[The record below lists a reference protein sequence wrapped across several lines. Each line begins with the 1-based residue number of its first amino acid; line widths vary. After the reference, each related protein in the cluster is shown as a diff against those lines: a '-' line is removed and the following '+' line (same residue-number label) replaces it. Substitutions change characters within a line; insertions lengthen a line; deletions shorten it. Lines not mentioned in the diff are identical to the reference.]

1 MSEVVTFGEAMIRLS
16 PPNFRRLEQAGG
28 LDLFVG
34 SAELNTAVGAA
45 RLGHTSAWVSR
56 LTRNPLG
63 RLVANHAREAGVET
77 DHIVWT
83 DDDRVGIYFVEFG
96 AAPRA
101 SSVLYDRKNAAIA
114 GIKPGMVDW
123 KATFAGTKWFHV
135 TGITPALSATAAETT
150 RESLQAARAAGAQTS
165 IDLNY
170 RVKLWSQAE
179 AGKWMADFMQYTDV
193 LITTEEDIERVFGMK
208 GKDYEDVAAQ
218 VAKKFALKIVVI
230 TIRENPLVWK
240 NTWTAMAYRDG
251 KVFKTKTYEVEIVDR
266 LGAGDSFA
274 AGFIHGSLT
283 GELQYAVDFG
293 VAASALKHSIPGDF
307 NWITREEVE
316 SMLKGGGLPSAG
328 SLSGCQL
335 PAHLPAGRAEVQH
348 RSARRP
354 GGRSRSRLLPLID
367 RQLPLASG
375 VVLNSVGRF
384 SPMHSFRVSP
394 STAYTPKKAPLY
406 SSHPASGS

>member
-16 PPNFRRLEQAGG
+16 PPNFRRLEQARS

-34 SAELNTAVGAA
+34 GAELNTAVGVA

-56 LTRNPLG
+56 LTSNPLG
-63 RLVANHAREAGVET
+63 RLIANHAREAGVET

-96 AAPRA
+96 AAPRP

-123 KATFAGTKWFHV
+123 KSAFTGTKWFHV
-135 TGITPALSATAAETT
+135 TGITPALE
-150 RESLQAARAAGAQTS
+150 RDDGRDDARVAAGGPRRRAQTS

-179 AGKWMADFMQYTDV
+179 AGKWMADFMHYTDV
-193 LITTEEDIERVFGMK
+193 LITTEEDIERVFGIK

-218 VAKKFALKIVVI
+218 VAKRFALKTVVI

-251 KVFKTKTYEVEIVDR
+251 KVVKTRTYEVEIVDR

-316 SMLKGGGLPSAG
+316 SMLKGGGL
-328 SLSGCQL
+328 
-335 PAHLPAGRAEVQH
+335 RI
-348 RSARRP
+348 
-354 GGRSRSRLLPLID
+354 SR
-367 RQLPLASG
+367 
-375 VVLNSVGRF
+375 
-384 SPMHSFRVSP
+384 
-394 STAYTPKKAPLY
+394 
-406 SSHPASGS
+406 